1 MAAVLERIDYRPIQ
15 DSDRQFLFTLYA
27 STREEELRPVPWS
40 AEDKVAFLKM
50 QFEAQHSHYMKEFT
64 SAAFDVI
71 ELDGQA
77 IGRLY
82 LDRWDDQFR
91 IIDIAIL
98 PTHRGQGIGGQI
110 MQSIL
115 DEAASA
121 GKPVTIHVE
130 GNNPAQRLYKRL
142 GFKKV
147 DDTGIY
153 HLMRWDPPN
162 AASDN

>member
-1 MAAVLERIDYRPIQ
+1 MLDRIVFRPIQ
-15 DSDRQFLFTLYA
+15 DSDQQFLFNLYA

-40 AEDKVAFLKM
+40 DDDKAAFLKM
-50 QFEAQHSHYMKEFT
+50 QFEAQHAHYMKEYS

-71 ELDGQA
+71 ELDGQS

-82 LDRWDDQFR
+82 LDRWDDQLR
-91 IIDIAIL
+91 IIDIAL
-98 PTHRGQGIGGQI
+98 MPQSRGQGIGGQI

-115 DEAASA
+115 DEGRST
-121 GKPVTIHVE
+121 GKAVTIHVE

-147 DDTGIY
+147 DDTGVY
-153 HLMRWDPPN
+153 HLMRWDPS
-162 AASDN
+162 AEAGED